1 MSLTLATLLP
11 GILFIALGSLF
22 LINNSLI
29 RSLFESLP
37 RSQVAA
43 GVFFGGG
50 AIWFLYNVWNLSEAD
65 FGEYHVA
72 LFVGFAA
79 VAVLA
84 FYYVPDFLAVRGLAI
99 LALLSAMPLL
109 DAAYGEF
116 QFGQRR
122 FMVTAVYI
130 FIALGIY
137 LGAVPFRLRDFFQW
151 HFATTTRPRV
161 LGGTLVTYGCV
172 LAVVAFTY

>member
-11 GILFIALGSLF
+11 GLLFIALGSLF

-29 RSLFESLP
+29 RSVFESLP
-37 RSQVAA
+37 RSPVAA

-72 LFVGFAA
+72 LFIGFAT
-79 VAVLA
+79 VAALA
-84 FYYVPDFLAVRGLAI
+84 FYYVPDFLAVRGLSI

-109 DAAYGEF
+109 DSAYGEY
-116 QFGQRR
+116 QIRQRL
-122 FMVTAVYI
+122 FMVAAVYV

-137 LGAVPFRLRDFFQW
+137 LGAV
-151 HFATTTRPRV
+151 
-161 LGGTLVTYGCV
+161 
-172 LAVVAFTY
+172 